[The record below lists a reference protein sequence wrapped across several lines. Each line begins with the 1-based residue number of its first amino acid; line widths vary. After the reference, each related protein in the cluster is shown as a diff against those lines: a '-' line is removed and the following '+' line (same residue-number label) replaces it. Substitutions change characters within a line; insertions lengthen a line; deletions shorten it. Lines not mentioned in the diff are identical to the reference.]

1 MRNVVGECFL
11 FVLLMLA
18 QDVYAASLLKSQS
31 FPKTFQDLS
40 FAQRINV
47 LSEGYEPWESEYD
60 ASGRCISGCAYAGIT
75 IAQEL
80 ENIDNNTKSA
90 QNNLY
95 KSGYSV
101 NQNGSVYKTSGG
113 VSAEQKIVEN
123 IPRCYPY
130 QPDIAAGQVVP
141 VGEPLTGKPQ
151 ITSPYGRRVHP
162 VSGNDSVHS
171 GVDFAAASGTSVFSP
186 ASGTVVS
193 VWTDSSCGKGIRIS
207 HSAGYET
214 VYCHLSQQLVSA
226 GDSVAAG
233 CEIAK
238 TGNTGRST
246 GPHLHYGIKY
256 NGQYINPTSWI
267 GRN

>member
-1 MRNVVGECFL
+1 MKRVSKICTLFAGVILGQSCF
-11 FVLLMLA
+11 
-18 QDVYAASLLKSQS
+18 AASLLKSQS
-31 FPKTFQDLS
+31 FPTTFQDLS
-40 FAQRINV
+40 FTQRMNV

-60 ASGRCISGCAYAGIT
+60 ASGHCISGCAYAGIT

-101 NQNGSVYKTSGG
+101 NSDGVIYKS
-113 VSAEQKIVEN
+113 SAGTQSEKTIVAN

-130 QPDIAAGQVVP
+130 QPEISAGQIVP

-151 ITSPYGRRVHP
+151 ITSSYGQRVHP
-162 VSGNDSVHS
+162 ISGNNSVHS

-186 ASGTVVS
+186 AAGTVAA
-193 VWTDSSCGKGIRIS
+193 VWTDDSCGKGVRIS

-214 VYCHLSQQLVSA
+214 VYCHLSQQLVSQ
-226 GDSVAAG
+226 GDTVAAG

-267 GRN
+267 GRS